1 MKEKQPCSVEG
12 CERTGHSA
20 GLCTYHYGAYRLGL
34 IDLEGNVLVRSD
46 CAAASPGDD
55 GAQPGGIVD
64 SIDLTDDGDESP
76 GAVRSDRE
84 DDDEPRD
91 ATLTDMAIWMAI
103 TYRDTGDERY
113 YRALAALLLD

>member
-1 MKEKQPCSVEG
+1 MTEKRPCSVDG
-12 CERTGHSA
+12 CGRVGHSV

-46 CAAASPGDD
+46 DSPDAGGGD
-55 GAQPGGIVD
+55 GAQPGEIVD